1 MVEGAARAPH
11 APARTCRAHV
21 RPVDRPVSFSTRIK
35 SYICVCQPC
44 IGDKPKNFG
53 ITIRPQLHSPRP
65 RENKFVKNQQQ
76 LKIRIFLQGNFTG
89 QKKERGKFHRIS
101 RNDNRQPCRSRQ
113 YRRAVP
119 PAGTAPG
126 DTTANSN
133 PLFRHRRIFTPVRQL
148 SGAPPLPEVT
158 VKRTACGAGACRCQ
172 STNASYCVPAT
183 ETEMPSFL
191 NAHFKTALLQTDK
204 TGKGLRQCGSQAK
217 KAEKM
222 RPGAK
227 MQPDRV
233 QLYYTTGA
241 PSGVAQPLAFIRA
254 RRALRRLFSF
264 QRRRFSS
271 LSSLRSSS
279 RRSSRSSSLRQR
291 AHSCWIIFPSGTNAI
306 PFCGMDE
313 GATTP
318 IIPGRV
324 NAPPASS
331 FPGPAGPSSSDAAG
345 APVPSRSHSTDTPVS
360 WHIFRIISLFGRFSS
375 RSYPPSDPLLTPIFA
390 AKTSCDNAPRA
401 KRMRDPSVFISNT
414 IPMPNQLRTV
424 L

>member
-53 ITIRPQLHSPRP
+53 ITIRHQPHSPRS

-76 LKIRIFLQGNFTG
+76 PEIKIFLQDNFTG
-89 QKKERGKFHRIS
+89 QKKERKKFHRIS
-101 RNDNRQPCRSRQ
+101 RNDNRQPWRFRQ

-119 PAGTAPG
+119 PAGIGHG
-126 DTTANSN
+126 DTTANSD
-133 PLFRHRRIFTPVRQL
+133 PHLRHRRIVAPVQQL
-148 SGAPPLPEVT
+148 SGAPSLT
-158 VKRTACGAGACRCQ
+158 VKHMVCGAGVCGCQ

-183 ETEMPSFL
+183 KTEIPSFL
-191 NAHFKTALLQTDK
+191 NAHFKIALLQIDK
-204 TGKGLRQCGSQAK
+204 TGKGRVNAAARPRR
-217 KAEKM
+217 AEKT

-227 MQPDRV
+227 QCN
-233 QLYYTTGA
+233 LTACNCTTGS

-324 NAPPASS
+324 NVPPASS
-331 FPGPAGPSSSDAAG
+331 FPGPTGPSSSDAAG

-390 AKTSCDNAPRA
+390 AKTSCDNAPRT

>member
-65 RENKFVKNQQQ
+65 REHKFVKNQQQ

-233 QLYYTTGA
+233 QLYYRRSIRSGSTPGLHTSQTGVKKTVFFPKA
-241 PSGVAQPLAFIRA
+241 PVFFTQLPAFIFQ
-254 RRALRRLFSF
+254 ALK
-264 QRRRFSS
+264 
-271 LSSLRSSS
+271 
-279 RRSSRSSSLRQR
+279 
-291 AHSCWIIFPSGTNAI
+291 
-306 PFCGMDE
+306 
-313 GATTP
+313 
-318 IIPGRV
+318 
-324 NAPPASS
+324 
-331 FPGPAGPSSSDAAG
+331 
-345 APVPSRSHSTDTPVS
+345 
-360 WHIFRIISLFGRFSS
+360 
-375 RSYPPSDPLLTPIFA
+375 PLLKSA
-390 AKTSCDNAPRA
+390 AARA
-401 KRMRDPSVFISNT
+401 FLLDHFSVRNERNS
-414 IPMPNQLRTV
+414 V
-424 L
+424 LWHG